1 LSADR
6 EIRMQQNVVV
16 APELAA
22 EGQRKIDWVR
32 RNMPILRQLEQQFAA
47 ERPFAGKHI
56 AVCIHLEAKTAYL
69 ALVLRAGGA
78 AVAVTGSNPES
89 TKDDVVAAL
98 AAAGLHVYARHG
110 ADPEEMRRYMGLA
123 LEIGPHVVID
133 DGGDLVELLHE
144 SHRAYGGNMLGAC
157 EETTSGVLRARAR
170 AKAGQL
176 RFPVVLVNEAR
187 CKYLFDNVHGTG
199 QSVWDG
205 VMRATNL
212 VLAGKTVVIVGY
224 GWCGKGCALRAQGLG
239 AHVIVCEVDP
249 IKAADALMHGCRVLP
264 LAAACRV
271 ADVVLTV
278 TGVRHTLRAE
288 HFGLL
293 KNNVVLANAGHFWEE
308 IDVAGIRA
316 LAVERKE
323 LRANVEGLRLAD
335 GRWLNLLGGGNIVN
349 ISCADGHPAEIMDM
363 SFALQALAAR
373 YVVER
378 AGALAADCYPVPVA
392 IDEQV
397 ARLKLAAAG
406 VAIDSLTAEQREY
419 LAHWQA

>member
-1 LSADR
+1 
-6 EIRMQQNVVV
+6 
-16 APELAA
+16 
-22 EGQRKIDWVR
+22 
-32 RNMPILRQLEQQFAA
+32 MPILRRLEREFAA
-47 ERPFAGKHI
+47 ARPFAGKRI

-69 ALVLRAGGA
+69 ALLLRAGGA
-78 AVAVTGSNPES
+78 QVAVTGSNPES

-98 AAAGLHVYARHG
+98 AAEGLHVYARHG
-110 ADPEEMRRYMGLA
+110 ATPEEMRSYMGTA
-123 LEIGPHVVID
+123 LTIAPHVVID
-133 DGGDLVELLHE
+133 DGGDMVELLHE
-144 SHRAYGGNMLGAC
+144 SHRAYAGEMLGAC

-170 AKAGQL
+170 AKAGEL
-176 RFPVVLVNEAR
+176 RFPVVLVNDAR

-239 AHVIVCEVDP
+239 AHVVVCEVDP
-249 IKAADALMHGCRVLP
+249 IKAADAMMHGCRVLP
-264 LAAACRV
+264 LAEACGI

-288 HFGLL
+288 HFPLL
-293 KNNVVLANAGHFWEE
+293 KDNVLLANAGHFWEE
-308 IDVAGIRA
+308 IDVQS
-316 LAVERKE
+316 LAAQAEERKA
-323 LRANVEGLRLAD
+323 LRANVEGFRLPN

-373 YVVER
+373 YVVEN
-378 AGALAADCYPVPVA
+378 AGKLAADCHPVPAA

-397 ARLKLAAAG
+397 ARLKLEAAG
-406 VAIDSLTAEQREY
+406 VSIDALTSDQREY
-419 LAHWQA
+419 LAGWQA

>member
-1 LSADR
+1 
-6 EIRMQQNVVV
+6 MQKNILA

-22 EGQRKIDWVR
+22 EGQRKIEWVR
-32 RNMPILRQLEQQFAA
+32 RNMPILRQLEQRFAA
-47 ERPFAGKHI
+47 EKPFKGKRI

-98 AAAGLHVYARHG
+98 AAEGLHVYARHG
-110 ADPEEMRRYMGLA
+110 ATPDEMRRYMGVA
-123 LEIGPHVVID
+123 LELAPHVVID

-144 SHRAYGGNMLGAC
+144 SHRTHGLEMLGAC

-170 AKAGQL
+170 ATAGQL

-212 VLAGKTVVIVGY
+212 VLAGKTVAIVGY

-239 AHVIVCEVDP
+239 AHVVVSEIDP

-264 LAAACRV
+264 LADACRV

-278 TGVRHTLRAE
+278 TGVRHTLRRE
-288 HFGLL
+288 HFALL
-293 KNNVVLANAGHFWEE
+293 KSNVLLANAGHFWEE
-308 IDVAGIRA
+308 IDVAGLA
-316 LAVERKE
+316 ETAVERKA
-323 LRANVEGLRLAD
+323 LRANVEGFRLHD

-373 YVVER
+373 YVVEQ
-378 AGALAADCYPVPVA
+378 AGSLAAGCHPVPPA

-406 VAIDSLTAEQREY
+406 VAIDTLTAEQREY

>member
-1 LSADR
+1 
-6 EIRMQQNVVV
+6 MQQNIV
-16 APELAA
+16 AAPALAA
-22 EGQRKIDWVR
+22 EGQRKIEWVR
-32 RNMPILRQLEQQFAA
+32 RNMPILRQLEAQFAA
-47 ERPFAGKHI
+47 EQPFAGKRI

-98 AAAGLHVYARHG
+98 AAEGLHVYARHG
-110 ADPEEMRRYMGLA
+110 AEPGEMRRYMGFS
-123 LEIGPHVVID
+123 LEIAPHVVID

-144 SHRAYGGNMLGAC
+144 SHSAHGAEMLGAC

-170 AKAGQL
+170 AQAKQL
-176 RFPVVLVNEAR
+176 RFPVVLVNDAR

-199 QSVWDG
+199 QSVWEG
-205 VMRATNL
+205 VMRSTNL
-212 VLAGKTVVIVGY
+212 VLAGKTIVIVGY

-264 LAAACRV
+264 LAEACGV

-288 HFGLL
+288 HYGLL
-293 KNNVVLANAGHFWEE
+293 KGNALLANAGHFWEE
-308 IDVAGIRA
+308 IDVAA
-316 LAVERKE
+316 LAKAAVERKE
-323 LRANVEGLRLAD
+323 LRANVEGFRLPD

-373 YVVER
+373 HVVKS
-378 AGALAADCYPVPVA
+378 AGSLAAGCHPVPAA

-406 VAIDSLTAEQREY
+406 VAIDTLTSDQQQY
-419 LAHWQA
+419 LAHWHA

>member
-1 LSADR
+1 
-6 EIRMQQNVVV
+6 MQPNIV
-16 APELAA
+16 AQPALAA
-22 EGQRKIDWVR
+22 EGARKIEWVR
-32 RNMPILRQLEQQFAA
+32 RNMPILAELERRFAA
-47 ERPFAGKHI
+47 ERPFAGKRI

-78 AVAVTGSNPES
+78 EVAVSGSNPES

-98 AAAGLHVYARHG
+98 ATEGLHVYARHG
-110 ADPEEMRRYMGLA
+110 ASPDEMRRHMGLA
-123 LEIGPHVVID
+123 LEIAPHVVID

-144 SHRAYGGNMLGAC
+144 SHRGYAREMLGAC

-170 AKAGQL
+170 VTAGKL
-176 RFPVVLVNEAR
+176 DFPVVLVNDAK

-199 QSVWDG
+199 QSVWEG

-212 VLAGKTVVIVGY
+212 VLAGKTIAIVGF
-224 GWCGKGCALRAQGLG
+224 GWCGRGCALRAQGLG
-239 AHVIVCEVDP
+239 AHVVISEVDP

-264 LAAACRV
+264 LAEACRV

-293 KNNVVLANAGHFWEE
+293 KNNVLLANAGHFWEE
-308 IDVAGIRA
+308 IDVAA
-316 LAVERKE
+316 LAAQAVERKE
-323 LRANVEGLRLAD
+323 LRANVEGFRTSD

-349 ISCADGHPAEIMDM
+349 ISCGDGHPAEIMDM

-373 YVVER
+373 HVVLAR
-378 AGALAADCYPVPVA
+378 GALAPDCHPVPA
-392 IDEQV
+392 EIDAEV

-406 VAIDSLTAEQREY
+406 VTIDTLTSDQREY
-419 LAHWQA
+419 LSHWRA

>member
-1 LSADR
+1 
-6 EIRMQQNVVV
+6 MQQNIV
-16 APELAA
+16 AAPALAA
-22 EGQRKIDWVR
+22 EGQRKIEWVR
-32 RNMPILRQLEQQFAA
+32 RNMPILRQLEAQFAG
-47 ERPFAGKHI
+47 ERPFAGKRI

-78 AVAVTGSNPES
+78 TVAVTGSNPES

-98 AAAGLHVYARHG
+98 AAEGLHVYARHG
-110 ADPEEMRRYMGLA
+110 ADTREMRRYMGFA
-123 LEIGPHVVID
+123 LELEPQVVID

-144 SHRAYGGNMLGAC
+144 SHREHAGSMLGAC

-170 AKAGQL
+170 AKAKQL
-176 RFPVVLVNEAR
+176 RFPVLLVNDAR

-199 QSVWDG
+199 QSVWEG

-212 VLAGKTVVIVGY
+212 VLAGKTVAIVGY
-224 GWCGKGCALRAQGLG
+224 GWCGKGVALRAQGLG
-239 AHVIVCEVDP
+239 AHVVVCEVDP

-264 LAAACRV
+264 LAEACKL

-288 HFGLL
+288 HFPLL
-293 KNNVVLANAGHFWEE
+293 KSNVLLANAGHFWEE
-308 IDVAGIRA
+308 IDVPALA
-316 LAVERKE
+316 KLAVERKE
-323 LRANVEGLRLAD
+323 LRANVEGFKLAD
-335 GRWLNLLGGGNIVN
+335 GRWLNLLGGGHIVN
-349 ISCADGHPAEIMDM
+349 IACGDGHPAEIMDM

-373 YVVER
+373 HLVER
-378 AGALAADCYPVPVA
+378 AGALAPDCHSVPAA

-406 VAIDSLTAEQREY
+406 VAIDTLTSDQQHY

>member
-1 LSADR
+1 LEFA
-6 EIRMQQNVVV
+6 MQQNIV
-16 APELAA
+16 AAPALAA
-22 EGQRKIDWVR
+22 EGQRKIEWVR
-32 RNMPILRQLEQQFAA
+32 RNMPILRQLEALFVSEQ
-47 ERPFAGKHI
+47 PFAGKRI

-98 AAAGLHVYARHG
+98 AAEGLHVYARHG
-110 ADPEEMRRYMGLA
+110 AEPEEMRRYMGVS
-123 LEIGPHVVID
+123 LEIAPHVVID

-144 SHRAYGGNMLGAC
+144 SHRAYGAEMLGAC

-170 AKAGQL
+170 AQAKQL
-176 RFPVVLVNEAR
+176 RFPVVLVNDAR

-199 QSVWDG
+199 QSVWEG
-205 VMRATNL
+205 VMRSTNL

-239 AHVIVCEVDP
+239 AHVVVCEIDP

-264 LAAACRV
+264 LAEACRV

-293 KNNVVLANAGHFWEE
+293 KGNVLLANAGHFWEE
-308 IDVAGIRA
+308 IDVAA
-316 LAVERKE
+316 LAKAAVERKE
-323 LRANVEGLRLAD
+323 LRANVGGFRLAD
-335 GRWLNLLGGGNIVN
+335 GRWVNLLGGGNIVN

-373 YVVER
+373 HVVR
-378 AGALAADCYPVPVA
+378 SAGSLAAGCHPVPAA

-406 VAIDSLTAEQREY
+406 VAIDTLTSDQRQY

>member
-1 LSADR
+1 
-6 EIRMQQNVVV
+6 MQENVVA

-22 EGQRKIDWVR
+22 EGRQKIEWVR
-32 RNMPILRQLEQQFAA
+32 RNMPILTRLERQFAA
-47 ERPFAGKHI
+47 EQPFAGKRI

-98 AAAGLHVYARHG
+98 AAEGLHVYARHG
-110 ADPEEMRRYMGLA
+110 APPDEMRRYMGLA
-123 LEIGPHVVID
+123 LELAPHVVID

-144 SHRAYGGNMLGAC
+144 SHREYGNEMLGAC

-170 AKAGQL
+170 ARAGQL
-176 RFPVVLVNEAR
+176 RFPVVLVNDAR

-205 VMRATNL
+205 VMRTTNL

-224 GWCGKGCALRAQGLG
+224 GWCGKGCAMRAQGLG
-239 AHVIVCEVDP
+239 AHVVVCEVDP
-249 IKAADALMHGCRVLP
+249 VKAADALMNGCRVLP
-264 LAAACRV
+264 LADACRI

-278 TGVRHTLRAE
+278 TGVRHTLRGE
-288 HFGLL
+288 HFGLTKDNAL
-293 KNNVVLANAGHFWEE
+293 LANAGHFWEE
-308 IDVAGIRA
+308 IDVASLA
-316 LAVERKE
+316 SAAVERKE
-323 LRANVEGLRLAD
+323 LRPNVEGFRLAN

-373 YVVER
+373 HVVER
-378 AGALAADCYPVPVA
+378 AGSLRADCHSVPA
-392 IDEQV
+392 SIDEHV

-406 VAIDSLTAEQREY
+406 VAIDVLTPDQQEY
-419 LAHWQA
+419 LAHWRV

>member
-1 LSADR
+1 
-6 EIRMQQNVVV
+6 
-16 APELAA
+16 
-22 EGQRKIDWVR
+22 
-32 RNMPILRQLEQQFAA
+32 MPILRRLEREFAA
-47 ERPFAGKHI
+47 ARPFAGKRI

-69 ALVLRAGGA
+69 TLLLRAGGA
-78 AVAVTGSNPES
+78 QVAVTGSNPES

-98 AAAGLHVYARHG
+98 AAEGLHVYARHG
-110 ADPEEMRRYMGLA
+110 ATPEEMRAYMGTA
-123 LEIGPHVVID
+123 LTIAPHVVID
-133 DGGDLVELLHE
+133 DGGDMVELLHE
-144 SHRAYGGNMLGAC
+144 SHRKYADEMLGAC

-170 AKAGQL
+170 AKAGAL
-176 RFPVVLVNEAR
+176 RFPVVLVNDAR

-239 AHVIVCEVDP
+239 AHVVVCEVDP
-249 IKAADALMHGCRVLP
+249 IKAADAMMHGCRVLP
-264 LAAACRV
+264 LAEACGI

-288 HFGLL
+288 HFPLL
-293 KNNVVLANAGHFWEE
+293 KDNVLLANAGHFWEE
-308 IDVAGIRA
+308 IDVQS
-316 LAVERKE
+316 LAAQAEERKA
-323 LRANVEGLRLAD
+323 LRANVEGFRLAN
-335 GRWLNLLGGGNIVN
+335 GHWLNLLGGGNIVN

-373 YVVER
+373 YVVEN
-378 AGALAADCYPVPVA
+378 AGKLAADCHPVPAA

-397 ARLKLAAAG
+397 ARLKLEAAG
-406 VAIDSLTAEQREY
+406 VSIDSLTSDQREY
-419 LAHWQA
+419 LAGWQA

>member
-1 LSADR
+1 
-6 EIRMQQNVVV
+6 MQPNILA

-22 EGQRKIDWVR
+22 DGRQKIEWVR
-32 RNMPILRQLEQQFAA
+32 RNMPILRQLEERFAA
-47 ERPFAGKHI
+47 ERPFAGKRI

-69 ALVLRAGGA
+69 ALALRAGGA
-78 AVAVTGSNPES
+78 TVAVTGSNPES

-98 AAAGLHVYARHG
+98 AAEGLHVYAQHG
-110 ADPEEMRRYMGLA
+110 ADPTQMHRYMGLA
-123 LEIGPHVVID
+123 LELVPHVVID

-144 SHRAYGGNMLGAC
+144 SHSNYGNEMLGAC

-176 RFPVVLVNEAR
+176 RFPVVLVNDAR

-205 VMRATNL
+205 VMRSTNL

-239 AHVIVCEVDP
+239 AHVVVCEVDP

-264 LAAACRV
+264 LAEACRV

-288 HFGLL
+288 HFGEL
-293 KNNVVLANAGHFWEE
+293 KNNVLLANAGHFWEE
-308 IDVAGIRA
+308 IDVASLRKA
-316 LAVERKE
+316 AVERKP
-323 LRANVEGLRLAD
+323 LRTNVEGFRLRD

-373 YVVER
+373 HVVEQAR
-378 AGALAADCYPVPVA
+378 ALAPGCYPVPA
-392 IDEQV
+392 SIDEQV

-406 VAIDSLTAEQREY
+406 ISIDTLTADQQEY

>member
-1 LSADR
+1 
-6 EIRMQQNVVV
+6 MQQNIV
-16 APELAA
+16 ADASLAA
-22 EGQRKIDWVR
+22 EGLRKIEWVR
-32 RNMPILRQLEQQFAA
+32 RNMPILRQLEAQFAA
-47 ERPFAGKHI
+47 ERPFAGKRI
-56 AVCIHLEAKTAYL
+56 AVSIHLEAKTAYL

-98 AAAGLHVYARHG
+98 AAEGLHVYARHG
-110 ADPEEMRRYMGLA
+110 APPDEMRRYMGYA
-123 LEIGPHVVID
+123 LEIVPHVVVD
-133 DGGDLVELLHE
+133 DGGELVELLHE
-144 SHRAYGGNMLGAC
+144 SHRTHGREMLGAC

-170 AKAGQL
+170 AAARQL

-199 QSVWDG
+199 QSVWEA
-205 VMRATNL
+205 VMRSTNL
-212 VLAGKTVVIVGY
+212 VLAGKAVVIVGY

-239 AHVIVCEVDP
+239 AHVLVCEVDP
-249 IKAADALMHGCRVLP
+249 VKAADALMHGCRVLP
-264 LAAACRV
+264 LAEACRV

-288 HFGLL
+288 HFPLL
-293 KNNVVLANAGHFWEE
+293 KSNVLLANAGHFWEE
-308 IDVAGIRA
+308 IDVAALGR

-323 LRANVEGLRLAD
+323 LRANVEGFRLAD

-349 ISCADGHPAEIMDM
+349 IACGDGHPAEIMDM

-373 YVVER
+373 HVVAA
-378 AGALAADCYPVPVA
+378 AGSLAAECHSVPENV
-392 IDEQV
+392 DEQV

-406 VAIDSLTAEQREY
+406 VAIDTLTTDQQQY
-419 LAHWQA
+419 LAHWRA

>member
-1 LSADR
+1 
-6 EIRMQQNVVV
+6 MQQNIV
-16 APELAA
+16 AAPALAA
-22 EGQRKIDWVR
+22 EGQRKIEWVR
-32 RNMPILRQLEQQFAA
+32 RNMPILRQLETLFLSEQ
-47 ERPFAGKHI
+47 PFAGKRI

-78 AVAVTGSNPES
+78 AVSVTGSNPES

-98 AAAGLHVYARHG
+98 AAEGLHVYARHG
-110 ADPEEMRRYMGLA
+110 AEPDEMRRYMGIS
-123 LEIGPHVVID
+123 LEIAPHVVID

-144 SHRAYGGNMLGAC
+144 SHRAYGAEMLGAC

-170 AKAGQL
+170 AQAKQL
-176 RFPVVLVNEAR
+176 RFPVVLVNDAR

-199 QSVWDG
+199 QSVWEG
-205 VMRATNL
+205 VMRSTNL

-239 AHVIVCEVDP
+239 AHVVVCEVDP

-264 LAAACRV
+264 LAEACKA

-288 HFGLL
+288 HFALL
-293 KNNVVLANAGHFWEE
+293 KGNVLLANAGHFWEE
-308 IDVAGIRA
+308 IDVAA
-316 LAVERKE
+316 LAKVAVERKE
-323 LRANVEGLRLAD
+323 LRANVEGFRLAD
-335 GRWLNLLGGGNIVN
+335 GRWVNLLGGGNIVN

-373 YVVER
+373 HVVR
-378 AGALAADCYPVPVA
+378 SAGSLAAGCHPVPGE

-397 ARLKLAAAG
+397 ARLKLTAAG
-406 VAIDSLTAEQREY
+406 VAIDTLTSDQQQY

>member
-1 LSADR
+1 MLPNIVADPTLST
-6 EIRMQQNVVV
+6 
-16 APELAA
+16 
-22 EGQRKIDWVR
+22 EGRQKIEWVR
-32 RNMPILRQLEQQFAA
+32 RNMPILRQLEDRFAA
-47 ERPFAGKHI
+47 ERPFAGKRI
-56 AVCIHLEAKTAYL
+56 TVCIHLEAKTAYL

-78 AVAVTGSNPES
+78 TVAVTGSNPES

-98 AAAGLHVYARHG
+98 AAEGLHVYARHG
-110 ADPEEMRRYMGLA
+110 AAPAEMRRYMGLA
-123 LEIGPHVVID
+123 LELAPHVVID

-144 SHRAYGGNMLGAC
+144 SHRAYGNEMLGAC

-170 AKAGQL
+170 VKAGQL
-176 RFPVVLVNEAR
+176 RFPVVLVNDAR

-239 AHVIVCEVDP
+239 AHVVVCEVDP
-249 IKAADALMHGCRVLP
+249 IKAADALMHGCRALP
-264 LAAACRV
+264 LADACRV

-288 HFGLL
+288 HFELL
-293 KNNVVLANAGHFWEE
+293 KDNVLLANAGHFWEE
-308 IDVAGIRA
+308 IDVDSLANA
-316 LAVERKE
+316 AVERKA
-323 LRANVEGLRLAD
+323 LRTNVEGFRLRD

-373 YVVER
+373 HVVAQ
-378 AGALAADCYPVPVA
+378 AGTLAPGCYPVPAA
-392 IDEQV
+392 IDEEV

-406 VAIDSLTAEQREY
+406 IAIDRLTADQQEY
-419 LAHWQA
+419 LAHWRA